1 MYFKFEHTPIP
12 KQRPRFSKKNG
23 AIYDPQSKE
32 LKECKSEAKQQMASQ
47 SAEMALESPIS
58 FEMTVSKAIPNSW
71 PKKRK
76 ETLLNK
82 SCISRPDLDNYLKW
96 YADVLNEIAY
106 DDDKCISESY
116 AKKIWSDT
124 SKVEILITPLHEK

>member
-1 MYFKFEHTPIP
+1 MFFEFNHTPIP

-47 SAEMALESPIS
+47 RAEMALESPIS
-58 FEMTVSKAIPNSW
+58 FQMTVSKAIPDSW

-82 SCISRPDLDNYLKW
+82 PCTSRPDLDNYLKW

-116 AKKIWSDT
+116 VKKIWGNT
-124 SKVEILITPLHEK
+124 GKVEIVITPHHEQ